1 MVGSDGMTVM
11 VGSAAE
17 LFGEGTTVTAGS
29 AMELFGRATI
39 SKKLKKRDQSQLII
53 RQRNSAVRLTSF
65 QRLPYT

>member
-1 MVGSDGMTVM
+1 MVGSDGVTVM

-17 LFGEGTTVTAGS
+17 LFGESTTVTAGS

-53 RQRNSAVRLTSF
+53 R
-65 QRLPYT
+65 